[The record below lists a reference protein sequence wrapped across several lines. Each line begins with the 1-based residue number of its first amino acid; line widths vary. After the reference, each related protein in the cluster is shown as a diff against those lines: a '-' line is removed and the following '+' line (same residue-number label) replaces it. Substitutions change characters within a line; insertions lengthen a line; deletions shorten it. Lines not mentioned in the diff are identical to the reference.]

1 MTRALQD
8 LAFSEYL
15 LLKGLRLVMWS
26 LPGSLFHDTDQLR
39 EMLKPQSHRMAV
51 KIRYS
56 AVESKIYFSMGLQS
70 IKLCFPRL
78 NAADMRQRY
87 VRPRLSAA
95 DIRLSAV
102 ELGLSGV

>member
-1 MTRALQD
+1 MAAEPRLTVLCRAVPR
-8 LAFSEYL
+8 SN
-15 LLKGLRLVMWS
+15 
-26 LPGSLFHDTDQLR
+26 
-39 EMLKPQSHRMAV
+39 
-51 KIRYS
+51 
-56 AVESKIYFSMGLQS
+56 IYFSMGLQS